1 MQGLYET
8 EIKCPICNHEYQMT
22 KVLTRRARVVKRDED
37 FCPYYKDLNP
47 IFYSV
52 SVCPNCGYTSFDSTR
67 DDLTLNQKE
76 LYRMN
81 VMPKWQSKDLNKN
94 RDLADAIKTYKLLL
108 LTYKMINAKESKI
121 AKACLRLAWLYRYK
135 KDEDKE
141 KRYLKQMIKHNELAF
156 ENEDLSDA
164 GRQELEIMY
173 ILGETYRK
181 FGELR
186 KAINW
191 FSKVS
196 NHENINANRVI
207 KIKNRDQWSM
217 ATQEFR
223 EGKENV

>member
-1 MQGLYET
+1 MKGLYET
-8 EIKCPICNHEYQMT
+8 DIKCPVCDHEYQMT
-22 KVLTRRARVVKRDED
+22 KVLTRRARVIKRDDD

-52 SVCPNCGYTSFDSTR
+52 SICPNCGYASFDSTR
-67 DDLTLNQKE
+67 NDLTLNQKE
-76 LYRMN
+76 LYRLK
-81 VMPKWQSKDLNKN
+81 VMPKWQEKDLNKI
-94 RDLADAIKTYKLLL
+94 RDLEDAIKTYKLLL
-108 LTYKMINAKESKI
+108 LTYKMIDAKESKI

-135 KDEDKE
+135 DEKEKE

-164 GRQELEIMY
+164 RRQELEIMY

-181 FGELR
+181 FGEYR

-196 NHENINANRVI
+196 NHESINANRVI
-207 KIKNRDQWSM
+207 KLKNKEQWSI
-217 ATQEFR
+217 ATEDYR

>member
-22 KVLTRRARVVKRDED
+22 KVLTRRARVIKRDDD

-47 IFYSV
+47 IYYSV
-52 SVCPNCGYTSFDSTR
+52 SVCPKCGYASFDSTR

-81 VMPKWQSKDLNKN
+81 VMPKWQEKDLNQN
-94 RDLADAIKTYKLLL
+94 RDLEDAIKTYKLLL
-108 LTYKMINAKESKI
+108 LTYKMIDAKESKI

-135 KDEDKE
+135 GETEKE

-156 ENEDLSDA
+156 KNEDLTDA

>member
-8 EIKCPICNHEYQMT
+8 EIKCPICDYEYQMT
-22 KVLTRRARVVKRDED
+22 KVLTRRSRVTKRDED

-52 SVCPNCGYTSFDSTR
+52 SVCPNCGYASFDSTR
-67 DDLTLNQKE
+67 DDLTQNQKE
-76 LYRMN
+76 LYRLK
-81 VMPKWQSKDLNKN
+81 VMPKWQEKNLNQH
-94 RDLADAIKTYKLLL
+94 RDLDDAIKTYKLLL
-108 LTYKMINAKESKI
+108 LTYKMIDAKESKI
-121 AKACLRLAWLYRYK
+121 AKACLRLAWLYRYRI
-135 KDEDKE
+135 DESKE
-141 KRYLKQMIKHNELAF
+141 NRFLKQMIKHNELAF

-181 FGELR
+181 FGEFR

-196 NHENINANRVI
+196 NHEDINANRVI
-207 KIKNRDQWSM
+207 KLKNREQWSI
-217 ATQEFR
+217 ATEEYR
-223 EGKENV
+223 KGKEYV

>member
-22 KVLTRRARVVKRDED
+22 KVLTRRARVIKRDDD

-47 IFYSV
+47 IYYSV
-52 SVCPNCGYTSFDSTR
+52 SVCPNCGYASFDSTR
-67 DDLTLNQKE
+67 DDVTLNQKE

-81 VMPKWQSKDLNKN
+81 VMPKWQEKDLNQN
-94 RDLADAIKTYKLLL
+94 RDLDDAIKTYKLLL

-135 KDEDKE
+135 GEAEKE

-181 FGELR
+181 FGDLR

-191 FSKVS
+191 FSKV
-196 NHENINANRVI
+196 NTHENINANRVI

-223 EGKENV
+223 KGKEDV